1 MGYAIN
7 NSCLL
12 AVTLLASVGFLSTS
26 EATLYKWVD
35 DKGTTHYDQTIPPEY
50 ADKSSVQLNDK
61 GRIEK
66 NRTVETAAEHKA
78 NEAIRSKKLAEEAA
92 VRESK
97 RRDSALLNTYTTEK
111 EIDLARDRNLQQVE
125 SRQHSFTTMLESAKA
140 SKAELLK
147 EQEQLNQQKRTI
159 PPSLLDDIKESEA
172 RVAKAEKNLAL
183 STQEL
188 AAVKNKFETD
198 KRRFKELKGN

>member
-1 MGYAIN
+1 MN
-7 NSCLL
+7 KLFLL
-12 AVTLLASVGFLSTS
+12 AVTLLVSVGLMSTAD
-26 EATLYKWVD
+26 ATLYKWVD

-147 EQEQLNQQKRTI
+147 EQDQLNQQKRTI

>member
-1 MGYAIN
+1 MN
-7 NSCLL
+7 KLFLL
-12 AVTLLASVGFLSTS
+12 AVTLLVSVGLMSTAD
-26 EATLYKWVD
+26 ATLYKWVD

-50 ADKSSVQLNDK
+50 AAKSSVQLNDK

-147 EQEQLNQQKRTI
+147 EQDQLNQQKRTI